1 MLQEVLLMK
10 INDYLGLLII
20 VAWIIKSFFDYLKVK
35 DPKMAEKFKI
45 VDDIAEWAVS
55 LQATKDI
62 SNAQKQ
68 INATQAVVEQAKK
81 VGVPITEASAK
92 GAVEKA
98 VAEKK
103 SIPQP
108 EPVKA
113 SEIKSAPVP
122 AVTITKQDDRLDD
135 LHL

>member
-1 MLQEVLLMK
+1 MLQEVLTVK

-35 DPKMAEKFKI
+35 DPKMAEKFQI

-68 INATQAVVEQAKK
+68 VNATQAVVEQAKK

-98 VAEKK
+98 VTRKK
-103 SIPQP
+103 D
-108 EPVKA
+108 VYVDA
-113 SEIKSAPVP
+113 SAIKSAPIKGI
-122 AVTITKQDDRLDD
+122 TITKQDDRLDD

>member
-1 MLQEVLLMK
+1 MK
-10 INDYLGLLII
+10 INDYLFVLFV

-35 DPKMAEKFKI
+35 DPTMAEKFQI
-45 VDDIAEWAVS
+45 VDDIAEWTVS

-68 INATQAVVEQAKK
+68 VNATQAVVEQAKK
-81 VGVPITEASAK
+81 AGVPITEASAK

-103 SIPQP
+103 SIFQP
-108 EPVKA
+108 KLIKA

>member
-1 MLQEVLLMK
+1 MK

-35 DPKMAEKFKI
+35 DPKMAEKFQI

-68 INATQAVVEQAKK
+68 VNATQAVVEQAKK
-81 VGVPITEASAK
+81 VGVPITETSAK

-122 AVTITKQDDRLDD
+122 AVTITEQDDRLDD

>member
-1 MLQEVLLMK
+1 MK
-10 INDYLGLLII
+10 INDYLFVLLV

-55 LQATKDI
+55 LQATKEI

-68 INATQAVVEQAKK
+68 VNATQAVVEQAKK
-81 VGVPITEASAK
+81 AGVPITEASAK

-103 SIPQP
+103 SISQSSYID
-108 EPVKA
+108 A
-113 SEIKSAPVP
+113 SAIKSAPIKGI
-122 AVTITKQDDRLDD
+122 TITKQDDDDRLDD

>member
-1 MLQEVLLMK
+1 MK

-35 DPKMAEKFKI
+35 DPKMAEKFQI

-68 INATQAVVEQAKK
+68 VNATQAVVEQAKK
-81 VGVPITEASAK
+81 VGVPITETSAK

>member
-1 MLQEVLLMK
+1 MK
-10 INDYLGLLII
+10 INDYLFVLFV

-35 DPKMAEKFKI
+35 DPKMAEKFQI

-68 INATQAVVEQAKK
+68 VNATQAVVEQAKK
-81 VGVPITEASAK
+81 AGVPITEASAK

-103 SIPQP
+103 RIFQP
-108 EPVKA
+108 KLIKA

-122 AVTITKQDDRLDD
+122 AVTITQQDDRLDD

>member
-1 MLQEVLLMK
+1 MK
-10 INDYLGLLII
+10 INDYLFVLFV

-35 DPKMAEKFKI
+35 DPKMAEKFQI

-55 LQATKDI
+55 LQATKEI

-68 INATQAVVEQAKK
+68 VNATQAVVEQAKK
-81 VGVPITEASAK
+81 AGVPITEASAK

-103 SIPQP
+103 SISQSSYID
-108 EPVKA
+108 A
-113 SEIKSAPVP
+113 SAIKNAPIKGI
-122 AVTITKQDDRLDD
+122 TITKQDDDDRLDD